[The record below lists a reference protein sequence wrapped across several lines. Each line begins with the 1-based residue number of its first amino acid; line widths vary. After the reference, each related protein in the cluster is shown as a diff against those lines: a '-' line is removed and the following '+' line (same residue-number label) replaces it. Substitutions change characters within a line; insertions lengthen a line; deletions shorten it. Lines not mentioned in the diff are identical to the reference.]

1 MISNLVSF
9 AQARQFCHTCVPSR
23 VPPEGCGRADF
34 EMAWHLASIAS
45 ELATGECAQTLGH
58 TRFSPAGA
66 KLVSAST
73 DETARSRDVAMG
85 GCQHTGGR
93 QQTQEGHTD
102 TATTPDCTKLPSR
115 RLPAAGG
122 VRRAGLGAGRS
133 ASRRCPPPAARA
145 PSRHDRT
152 LGLKSIGNSSLEIVN
167 LDWDS
172 LPFTLRMN

>member
-1 MISNLVSF
+1 MATLLRI
-9 AQARQFCHTCVPSR
+9 
-23 VPPEGCGRADF
+23 PEGHSGRVVCVEVSPDD
-34 EMAWHLASIAS
+34 STVRVRGV
-45 ELATGECAQTLGH
+45 ATGECAQTLGH

-102 TATTPDCTKLPSR
+102 TATTSDCTKLPSR

-172 LPFTLRMN
+172 LPIGIPYLLLYE